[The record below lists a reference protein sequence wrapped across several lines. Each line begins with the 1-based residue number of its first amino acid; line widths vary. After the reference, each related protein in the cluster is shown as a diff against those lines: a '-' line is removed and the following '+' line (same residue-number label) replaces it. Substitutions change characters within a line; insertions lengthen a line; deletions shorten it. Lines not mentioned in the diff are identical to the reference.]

1 MLMLFLHLLG
11 QLYLNFLLTSAI
23 SLSLSNP
30 LSFVHCLF
38 CHRSTQNY
46 FSWAGPPHHGAAV
59 QSRRLR
65 VRRRWQSHAVL
76 QMGAEVSSE

>member
-11 QLYLNFLLTSAI
+11 QLCLNFLLTSAI
-23 SLSLSNP
+23 LLCLFLSLSL
-30 LSFVHCLF
+30 HCLS

-46 FSWAGPPHHGAAV
+46 FSWAGPTYDGAAV

-65 VRRRWQSHAVL
+65 VRRRWQSHALL
-76 QMGAEVSSE
+76 QMGAEVSE